1 MKQAASAKGAAGAS
15 RQAGAVGKGAVPRKR
30 GDRAEGAE
38 AGKDTGKDMGKV
50 RGEPADFG
58 GPDPETP
65 SDQAA
70 CQGFD
75 RQRLDP
81 QDHPPADVLDDGNLA
96 GEKDFEIGPGSG

>member
-30 GDRAEGAE
+30 GDRAGGAE
-38 AGKDTGKDMGKV
+38 AGKDTGKDTGKV

-58 GPDPETP
+58 GPDTETP

-96 GEKDFEIGPGSG
+96 GEKDFEIGPGHG

>member
-15 RQAGAVGKGAVPRKR
+15 RQAGAVGTGAVPRKR

-58 GPDPETP
+58 GPDTETP